1 VTKARFGLLD
11 LLLVLVIVAWGTNL
25 SVIKVALREFPV
37 HAFNA
42 LRMVVAAGAFAFVL
56 ARMRPD
62 DRRVAR
68 ADWGRVVF
76 LGFIGGAFYQLVF
89 VTGVP
94 LTSVANAG
102 LIFGLTPVVISLL
115 SAFVGHEHLPWTR
128 WAGGVLSVVGLYFVV
143 GAGAGLST
151 NSLLGDALVF
161 LAMLCWAIYS
171 VASRPLLG
179 RYSPTM
185 LTAWT
190 AIVAAPAYT
199 AVAVPSLLA
208 TAWAAVSWW
217 SWALMLWS
225 SSFCLVLAYVIWY
238 TGVQSLGATRTSAYS
253 NLTPIVAMVVGWLW
267 LGEPVTL
274 VQTVGAAAIL
284 GGVFLTRL
292 SPVVLL
298 QPGSAAG
305 APPPE

>member
-1 VTKARFGLLD
+1 
-11 LLLVLVIVAWGTNL
+11 VAWGTNL

-42 LRMVVAAGAFAFVL
+42 LRMVVAAVAFVVVL
-56 ARMRPD
+56 ARMGPAA
-62 DRRVAR
+62 RRVAR
-68 ADWGRVVF
+68 ADWGRVLF
-76 LGFIGGAFYQLVF
+76 LGFIGGAIYQLVF

-94 LTSVANAG
+94 KTSVANAG

-115 SAFVGHEHLPWTR
+115 SAFVGHEHLSWTR

-143 GAGAGLST
+143 GAGAGIT
-151 NSLLGDALVF
+151 ATSLLGDALVF
-161 LAMLCWAIYS
+161 SAMVCWAVYS

-185 LTAWT
+185 LTAWA
-190 AIVAAPAYT
+190 AIVAAPVYT
-199 AVAVPSLLA
+199 LVAVPSLVA
-208 TAWAAVSWW
+208 TDWAGVSWW
-217 SWALMLWS
+217 SWGLMLWS

-238 TGVQSLGATRTSAYS
+238 TGVQRLGATRTSAYS
-253 NLTPIVAMVVGWLW
+253 NLTPIVAIAVGWLW

-298 QPGSAAG
+298 TPGS

>member
-1 VTKARFGLLD
+1 VTRAARFGLLD

-42 LRMVVAAGAFAFVL
+42 LRMVVAGLAFAGVL
-56 ARMRPD
+56 ARLSPAERT
-62 DRRVAR
+62 VAR
-68 ADWGRVVF
+68 ADWARVVF

-94 LTSVANAG
+94 KTSVANAG
-102 LIFGLTPVVISLL
+102 LIFGLTPVVISLF

-128 WAGGVLSVVGLYFVV
+128 WAGGALSVVGLYFVV
-143 GAGAGLST
+143 GAGAGISAT
-151 NSLLGDALVF
+151 SLTGDALVF
-161 LAMLCWAIYS
+161 LAMVCWAIYS

-185 LTAWT
+185 LTAWA
-190 AIVAAPAYT
+190 AIVAAPAY
-199 AVAVPSLLA
+199 ALVSVPSLLS
-208 TAWAAVSWW
+208 TDWAGVSWW

-225 SSFCLVLAYVIWY
+225 STFCLVLAYVIWY
-238 TGVQSLGATRTSAYS
+238 TGVQQLGATRTSAYS
-253 NLTPIVAMVVGWLW
+253 NLTPIVAMIVAWLW

-274 VQTVGAAAIL
+274 AQAVGAAAIL

-298 QPGSAAG
+298 KPG